1 MPAKKSKR
9 MLLPVAFSLLFFSGC
24 CGFSWDSLVA
34 SLSNAEMEIIPEP
47 MMNQRLSADARV
59 ANRRLQRVL
68 MIATG
73 ISDGSYETQQRLIA
87 ELANQF
93 RQRQMFEVVAPRH
106 IRMSSHSNNIVQGK
120 FNEAEIANFARNY
133 NSDAVAVVTVNEFKS
148 SAPMRISLSV
158 AFVDSAE
165 TVVLA
170 ASDSMWDL
178 GQPVVRQHF
187 DRFVKNSLSTS
198 DIEKPLLH
206 HSPETFLRFVATNVT
221 QELIQSGL

>member
-1 MPAKKSKR
+1 MAAKPSKL
-9 MLLPVAFSLLFFSGC
+9 MLLPLAFSMFFFSGC
-24 CGFSWDSLVA
+24 CGFNWDSLVA
-34 SLSNAEMEIIPEP
+34 SLSKPEIEILPEP
-47 MMNQRLSADARV
+47 MMNQRVSNDARV
-59 ANRRLQRVL
+59 SGRRLQRVL

-73 ISDGSYETQQRLIA
+73 ISNGSYETQQKLIA

-106 IRMSSHSNNIVQGK
+106 IRLSAHSNNIVQGK
-120 FNEAEIANFARNY
+120 FNEAEIAKMARDY
-133 NSDAVAVVTVNEFKS
+133 NADAIAIVTVNEFKS
-148 SAPMRISLSV
+148 SAPMRIGLSV

-178 GQPVVRQHF
+178 GKPVVRQHF
-187 DRFVKNSLSTS
+187 DRFVENSFSAS
-198 DIEKPLLH
+198 EIERPLLH
-206 HSPETFLRFVATNVT
+206 HSPQTVLRFVAANVT